1 MPTSKPQEFNMMPA
15 IPAGNSGNWDGDNWD
30 NRLMPPSISL
40 LDRLKAIGL
49 VALVG
54 TSAVGTVLL
63 GHAIWN
69 LDREETLLPISE
81 TSSRSTP
88 PLRDR
93 MTVITPERP
102 DDRADSSQ
110 PKSVLPD
117 ATPNPRSRQS
127 DQASL
132 PRQNHG
138 FGDRSQPQTI
148 PSDSQASSRDA
159 ASPKATTGKETIPL
173 PTAPRASI
181 TSTVARPKSPPVA
194 FPLTAIANLLQSP
207 KSSQTIAN
215 QPMAPVG
222 VQPGF
227 GLGSPGTAQPPS
239 TPELTPPGSSNPI
252 QPIPAPIPAPPI
264 AAPAQ
269 APTAVA
275 IGQQPPRKDGVYV
288 QRLTITGSTRFSSKE
303 LAQTAQRAIA
313 PNPNPAKGST
323 DPTFLNRRLSPAELV
338 QASEAI
344 TKLYT
349 GKGYINSGAYVPAE
363 VLSGNTPEIRVV
375 EGKLETI
382 NVAVQP
388 PGFLWLARPLS
399 PNYVRRRLA
408 KGIKTP
414 LQIDQLVDVVKL
426 LEQDPLIASIST
438 ELVPGATTGKS
449 ILNVKVRQAT
459 PLRVSASIDNS
470 RSPSV
475 GRLQQQATL
484 SHANLL
490 GLGDRLQVG
499 FNRTEG
505 SQGFN
510 VGYAVPINAKN
521 GTLSFSYGNSRGQ
534 VIEEPFQDL
543 DIKSRSQTYEIAF
556 RQPLKQTSTELFAL
570 SLRGTHYRS
579 RGVFLESFNDGVAIP
594 FPAQGSDENGE
605 TRVTALRFGQEWT
618 TRSEKDV
625 ISLQSEFSL
634 GINALNATVLDT
646 PPDGRFF
653 SWQGRGFWVHA
664 FAPDTLFALKGQV
677 QLANRPL
684 VPVEQISI
692 GGADTV
698 RGYRTSTL
706 LADSGWLASA
716 EVYLPILRIPK
727 WQGVL
732 QIIPFLDAG
741 QGTNRGDFQPSP
753 SKLLSTGLG
762 LQWKMGDRFRA
773 RLDWGIPLIN
783 DTAENGRSLRENFF
797 FSVIFTP

>member
-15 IPAGNSGNWDGDNWD
+15 IAAGNWDSGNWDNQT
-30 NRLMPPSISL
+30 MPPSISL
-40 LDRLKAIGL
+40 LDRLKALGL

-93 MTVITPERP
+93 MTVITPERA

-148 PSDSQASSRDA
+148 PSDSQASSGDA
-159 ASPKATTGKETIPL
+159 ASPKATTAKETIPL

-215 QPMAPVG
+215 QPMAPVE

-227 GLGSPGTAQPPS
+227 GVGIPSSTAQPPS

-252 QPIPAPIPAPPI
+252 QPIPAPQI

-288 QRLTITGSTRFSSKE
+288 ERLTITGSTRFSPKE

-414 LQIDQLVDVVKL
+414 LQIDQLIDVVKL

-510 VGYAVPINAKN
+510 VGYSLPINAKN

-727 WQGVL
+727 WRGVL
-732 QIIPFLDAG
+732 QVIPFLDVG

>member
-1 MPTSKPQEFNMMPA
+1 MPTSKTQEFNMMPA
-15 IPAGNSGNWDGDNWD
+15 VATGNGSAWD
-30 NRLMPPSISL
+30 NQSMPPSISL
-40 LDRLKAIGL
+40 LDRLKATGL
-49 VALVG
+49 VVLVG

-93 MTVITPERP
+93 MTVITPK
-102 DDRADSSQ
+102 RADTSS
-110 PKSVLPD
+110 PELVLPN
-117 ATPNPRSRQS
+117 ATLKNRSRQS

-138 FGDRSQPQTI
+138 FGDLTQPQAI
-148 PSDSQASSRDA
+148 SSDSQVPSRDITSLETPTTPETSSA
-159 ASPKATTGKETIPL
+159 FPTTASPT
-173 PTAPRASI
+173 TAPVKAP
-181 TSTVARPKSPPVA
+181 STATATRQTSPPLA
-194 FPLTAIANLLQSP
+194 FPLATIAALLQSP
-207 KSSQTIAN
+207 QKSPQAIAN
-215 QPMAPVG
+215 KPMAPA
-222 VQPGF
+222 QPG
-227 GLGSPGTAQPPS
+227 GESGTPSNSAQ
-239 TPELTPPGSSNPI
+239 
-252 QPIPAPIPAPPI
+252 PI

-269 APTAVA
+269 APTAIT
-275 IGQQPPRKDGVYV
+275 IGQPAPRKDGVYV
-288 QRLTITGSTRFSSKE
+288 ERLTITGSTRFSPKE
-303 LAQTAQRAIA
+303 LAQTAQRTIT

-323 DPTFLNRRLSPAELV
+323 DPTFVNRRLSPAELV

-363 VLSGNTPEIRVV
+363 VLSGSAPEIRVV
-375 EGKLETI
+375 EGTLETI
-382 NVAVQP
+382 DVKVTP
-388 PGFLWLARPLS
+388 PGFLWFARPLS
-399 PNYVRRRLA
+399 SNYVRRRLA
-408 KGIKTP
+408 KGIETP

-438 ELVPGATTGKS
+438 KLMPGTSTGKS
-449 ILNVKVRQAT
+449 ILSVDVRQAT

-484 SHANLL
+484 SYANLL

-510 VGYAVPINAKN
+510 VGYALPINSKN

-534 VIEEPFQDL
+534 VIEKPFQDL

-570 SLRGTHYRS
+570 SLRGTHYHN
-579 RGVFLESFNDGVAIP
+579 RGVFLESFYNGVSIP

-618 TRSEKDV
+618 KRNEKDV

-634 GINALNATVLDT
+634 GINALNATVLST

-653 SWQGRGFWVHA
+653 AWQGRGFWVHA
-664 FAPDTLFALKGQV
+664 FAPDTLFSLKGQV
-677 QLANRPL
+677 QLANRSL

-692 GGADTV
+692 GGLDTV

-783 DTAENGRSLRENFF
+783 ATAENGRSLKENFF

>member
-1 MPTSKPQEFNMMPA
+1 M
-15 IPAGNSGNWDGDNWD
+15 
-30 NRLMPPSISL
+30 
-40 LDRLKAIGL
+40 
-49 VALVG
+49 
-54 TSAVGTVLL
+54 
-63 GHAIWN
+63 
-69 LDREETLLPISE
+69 
-81 TSSRSTP
+81 
-88 PLRDR
+88 
-93 MTVITPERP
+93 
-102 DDRADSSQ
+102 
-110 PKSVLPD
+110 
-117 ATPNPRSRQS
+117 
-127 DQASL
+127 
-132 PRQNHG
+132 
-138 FGDRSQPQTI
+138 
-148 PSDSQASSRDA
+148 
-159 ASPKATTGKETIPL
+159 
-173 PTAPRASI
+173 
-181 TSTVARPKSPPVA
+181 
-194 FPLTAIANLLQSP
+194 
-207 KSSQTIAN
+207 
-215 QPMAPVG
+215 
-222 VQPGF
+222 
-227 GLGSPGTAQPPS
+227 
-239 TPELTPPGSSNPI
+239 
-252 QPIPAPIPAPPI
+252 
-264 AAPAQ
+264 
-269 APTAVA
+269 
-275 IGQQPPRKDGVYV
+275 
-288 QRLTITGSTRFSSKE
+288 
-303 LAQTAQRAIA
+303 
-313 PNPNPAKGST
+313 
-323 DPTFLNRRLSPAELV
+323 
-338 QASEAI
+338 
-344 TKLYT
+344 
-349 GKGYINSGAYVPAE
+349 PAE

-408 KGIKTP
+408 KGIQTP

-438 ELVPGATTGKS
+438 ELAPGATTGKS

-510 VGYAVPINAKN
+510 VGYALPINSKN

-543 DIKSRSQTYEIAF
+543 DIKSRSQIYEIAF

-570 SLRGTHYRS
+570 SLRGTHYNS
-579 RGVFLESFNDGVAIP
+579 RGVFLESFNDGVSIP

-605 TRVTALRFGQEWT
+605 TRVTAVRFGQECT
-618 TRSEKDV
+618 KRSEKNV
-625 ISLQSEFSL
+625 FSLQSEFSL

-653 SWQGRGFWVHA
+653 AWQGRGFWVHA

-692 GGADTV
+692 GGLDTV

-706 LADSGWLASA
+706 LADSGWLASV

-741 QGTNRGDFQPSP
+741 QGRNRGDFQPSP

-783 DTAENGRSLRENFF
+783 ATAENGRSLRESFF